1 MLRIPGL
8 ALLLI
13 SMVSPALAAVAAP
26 AAETAGG
33 LLASVPPERADA
45 CVAALRDLGYPE
57 AAVIGEVLAQTDLLA
72 PVTLAD

>member
-33 LLASVPPERADA
+33 LLGLTITAGAV
-45 CVAALRDLGYPE
+45 CVVRRYARLNS
-57 AAVIGEVLAQTDLLA
+57 
-72 PVTLAD
+72 